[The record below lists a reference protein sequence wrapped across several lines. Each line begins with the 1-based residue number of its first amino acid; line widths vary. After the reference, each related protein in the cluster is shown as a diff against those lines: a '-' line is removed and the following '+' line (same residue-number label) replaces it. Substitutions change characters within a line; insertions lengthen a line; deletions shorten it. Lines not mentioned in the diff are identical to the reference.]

1 MPAKPNCRQDCRRQ
15 KGKAR
20 GRKAIFV
27 KNCTQATQRKSAKT
41 MRRAARTKTAGRK
54 HNENQNTD
62 KHVLPQKNTPPVKGD
77 VFFVQ
82 DSPDA
87 RLRTV
92 LTKNVLFEVNRA
104 RKKHSSSG
112 NLNYACFFIVFFLTL
127 ALRLSPAAVTSVRR
141 RPQAERCLPSGQIA
155 GAGKLT
161 LWRRLPFPFPPY
173 RQLRPLPICP
183 A

>member
-27 KNCTQATQRKSAKT
+27 KAVRGRRNGSRQNKAARRPNKDRRTKTQRKPKH
-41 MRRAARTKTAGRK
+41 RQARLAT
-54 HNENQNTD
+54 
-62 KHVLPQKNTPPVKGD
+62 KNTPPIKGD